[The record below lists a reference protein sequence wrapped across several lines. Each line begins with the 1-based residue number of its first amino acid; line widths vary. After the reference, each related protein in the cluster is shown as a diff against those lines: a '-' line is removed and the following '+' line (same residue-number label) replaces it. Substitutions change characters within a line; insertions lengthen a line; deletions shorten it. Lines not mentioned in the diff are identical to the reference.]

1 MLFYI
6 YDFFFGG
13 FKDGVC
19 LVWFSYLVNVAILFG
34 PGFSAIVFFKL
45 MFYLINIYE
54 REGIRARAGC
64 ANLSLKKFFTS
75 SFSILAKIS
84 FFILL
89 NTALG

>member
-54 REGIRARAGC
+54 PEGIRARAGAKMLLSIH
-64 ANLSLKKFFTS
+64 ANKTNDISLTEKS
-75 SFSILAKIS
+75 
-84 FFILL
+84 
-89 NTALG
+89 

>member
-54 REGIRARAGC
+54 REGIRARAGGLQYVKD
-64 ANLSLKKFFTS
+64 AQDNILSENKYHYK
-75 SFSILAKIS
+75 
-84 FFILL
+84 
-89 NTALG
+89 N

>member
-54 REGIRARAGC
+54 REGIRARAGEK
-64 ANLSLKKFFTS
+64 STVFMFY
-75 SFSILAKIS
+75 
-84 FFILL
+84 
-89 NTALG
+89 